1 LRRRSGLWRVLAGLL
16 LVAVPVVGIG
26 LTMLPAATAD
36 TAPRRI
42 VSGWLPYWT
51 MPASLASVD
60 NNADLWSDASPFWYY
75 ATSVTTIGGRT
86 GAGDPAVVSDL
97 HSRGIL
103 VLPTVT
109 ETLSAA
115 QMAPLLSDPAQ
126 RALHVQALAALAVS
140 NGYDGIDLDYESMN
154 FGGTATEKAA
164 VRDGF
169 AALIGE
175 LGAALDAQGKLLSV
189 TVGARTATTNWW
201 PVHDYARLGAVADRF
216 RIMAYDYHYA
226 GSTPGAVAPL
236 DWVHQVASYAVTV
249 VPKGKIQLGTPL
261 YGYDWPRDP
270 AAADGWGTAR
280 SLSYN
285 AAEALRT
292 SVAAPRLW
300 SSTAAAPYFSYTKDG
315 ISHEVWY
322 NDAESTR
329 AKMTLIEKYG
339 IKGLVFWAVGAED
352 TRQWP
357 ILRSYAIQRTTALT
371 ASAPT
376 AVTYGTKIAVSG
388 KLTTAGGVAV
398 AGARVALHQRP
409 AGTTTWKYI
418 VSTTTSS
425 TGTALFSYTPTVN
438 SEFRLYAPSSWSYLA
453 STSPTV
459 KTLVRWR
466 VSAAFDD
473 STITRGMTAKL
484 RGNVAPVR
492 AGTAV
497 RLDRYISGSWTLV
510 GSTTVSSTG
519 TYVFSMAPKT
529 AGTYTYR
536 VRVPATASY
545 ATAYSATRKLYVS

>member
-1 LRRRSGLWRVLAGLL
+1 MRQRSIRRRVLAGLL
-16 LVAVPVVGIG
+16 AVLLPVGIG
-26 LTMLPAATAD
+26 LAMLPTATAD

-51 MPASLASVD
+51 MSASLASVD
-60 NNADLWSDASPFWYY
+60 SNADVWSDASPFWYF
-75 ATSVTTIGGRT
+75 ATSAARIAGHT
-86 GAGDPAVVSDL
+86 GAGDPVVISDL

-109 ETLSAA
+109 ETLNAA
-115 QMAPLLSDPAQ
+115 QMAPFLSDPAQ
-126 RALHVQALAALAVS
+126 RAVHVQALTALAVS

-154 FGGTATEKAA
+154 FGGTATEKAT

-169 AALIGE
+169 VALIGE

-189 TVGARTATTNWW
+189 TVGARTATVNWW
-201 PVHDYARLGAVADRF
+201 PVHDYARLGAVVDRF

-249 VPKGKIQLGTPL
+249 VPKGKIQLGAPL
-261 YGYDWPRDP
+261 YGYDWPGDP

-280 SLSYN
+280 SLSFN
-285 AAEALRT
+285 AVEALRT
-292 SVAAPRLW
+292 SVAAPRQW
-300 SSTAAAPYFSYTKDG
+300 SSTAAAPYFTYTKDG

-322 NDAESTR
+322 NDAESTT
-329 AKMTLIEKYG
+329 AKMTLIETYG

-352 TRQWP
+352 ARQWS
-357 ILRSYAIQRTTALT
+357 ILRSYAIQRTTTLT
-371 ASAPT
+371 ASAPA
-376 AVTYGTKIAVSG
+376 AVSYGTKIAVSG
-388 KLTTAGGVAV
+388 KLITAAGTPV
-398 AGARVALHQRP
+398 AGVRVALHQRP

-425 TGTALFSYTPTVN
+425 TGTAVFSYTPTVN
-438 SEFRLYAPSSWSYLA
+438 SEFQLYAPSSWSYLA
-453 STSPTV
+453 SVSPTV
-459 KTLVRWR
+459 KTSVRWR

-473 STITRGMTAKL
+473 STITRGTTAKL
-484 RGNVAPVR
+484 RGAVAPVR

-497 RLDRYISGSWTLV
+497 RLDRYVSGSWTLV

-519 TYVFSMAPKT
+519 TYVFVIIPNT

-536 VRVPATASY
+536 VRVPGTTSY
-545 ATAYSATRKLYVS
+545 ATGYSVARQLYVS